1 MGNIC
6 QAVTSQNITTKNK
19 NISLK
24 FTKKTFLYLLVAF
37 SYFGTAVW
45 SLDIGFM
52 QLTLF
57 RMTLPL
63 IAVLCLQRMIFNLN
77 NYGKL
82 LNVDNKSRY
91 SVFFM
96 IFWFS
101 YSLLSVLWSP
111 DKIDG
116 LRHIFFLSCGV
127 LGIVALTL
135 FLNDSK
141 DIYKCVFISVL
152 MLSFHQII
160 GWSEVL
166 TGSYLFEVERATIY
180 GIHNLPVSSMN
191 NTNDFATALTLSVFY
206 LYCVWKVSK
215 SKIIRLA
222 SFIFMSSSA
231 VLVLWTRSR
240 ANVLGLLIGFTVLFF
255 LNKKKLFV
263 NIIKVLLILV
273 IALFLGNLLLPDV
286 LKNKLFESILPTATK
301 IDLSAKQGSDFIR
314 LNLIKNGLYFLV
326 RTLFLGTGAGGVEH
340 WMAQESIFDTVNI
353 TNMHNWWMEIL
364 TGYGIFVFIGYL
376 IFYFKLMYDMFK
388 IYKSKYSNKNE
399 KIIASSFLAILCWYT
414 IASISSSSNM
424 ANQIIWIFFAMAIA
438 FQGTSFKYSK
448 NR

>member
-1 MGNIC
+1 MENSC
-6 QAVTSQNITTKNK
+6 QSVTSHDITTKNK

-24 FTKKTFLYLLVAF
+24 ISKKSFLYLLVAF

-77 NYGKL
+77 KYGKL

-141 DIYKCVFISVL
+141 DIYKCDFISVL

-222 SFIFMSSSA
+222 SFIFMPSMSFIVS
-231 VLVLWTRSR
+231 LTREQAHTMTR
-240 ANVLGLLIGFTVLFF
+240 KGPGF
-255 LNKKKLFV
+255 
-263 NIIKVLLILV
+263 I
-273 IALFLGNLLLPDV
+273 
-286 LKNKLFESILPTATK
+286 
-301 IDLSAKQGSDFIR
+301 SD
-314 LNLIKNGLYFLV
+314 
-326 RTLFLGTGAGGVEH
+326 
-340 WMAQESIFDTVNI
+340 
-353 TNMHNWWMEIL
+353 
-364 TGYGIFVFIGYL
+364 TGYSLVFQAC
-376 IFYFKLMYDMFK
+376 FP
-388 IYKSKYSNKNE
+388 
-399 KIIASSFLAILCWYT
+399 C
-414 IASISSSSNM
+414 
-424 ANQIIWIFFAMAIA
+424 FAH
-438 FQGTSFKYSK
+438 
-448 NR
+448 